1 MMPLSEPIATN
12 TLTPE
17 QQFEQDIA
25 LIMQSALERHHK
37 GEHNDAQALYEAIIG
52 AKADHADANYNLA
65 VLKAQTRRAQEALPH
80 FEIALGANPN
90 NGQYWVS
97 YINAL
102 HQSGLTPAAWVA
114 VELAQQRGVRGP
126 ALDGLIAQMA
136 TPHITLA
143 TAAAAP
149 GPAGTINLIAGDA
162 APNATVVSS
171 TAPADARKA
180 DQSRLAK
187 HAALFNKGLLDKA
200 IACARELVEAFPYD
214 GACWRALAVSLYR
227 ARQLDDTI
235 ASASRALE
243 LLPDDLVTRIL
254 LVDVLRITKRLPE
267 AETQSRRLIE
277 MKPDNAEAH
286 RMLGLV
292 LHAQRRYEEAVA
304 ACRRAVELAPNAAPA
319 NGTLGVVL
327 LEQGNVHEAIG
338 RLRRAVEIDPTD
350 SVTHSAMLFAL
361 VHDDA
366 VDPAQLLE
374 EHRVFGRRH
383 EARVTVKPHANS
395 RDPARQLKVG
405 IISGDLL
412 AHAVAAYLQ
421 PVIDHLADDPTLS
434 LHIYYN
440 YLVEDQITAQLRE
453 KVPAWDNVTNV
464 SDADLIEKIRR
475 DRIDIMI
482 DLSGHTGRNRLV
494 ALAHKPAPIQAS
506 WIGYPATTGLKAI
519 DYYLSDSVITPPGEM
534 DDHFIEK
541 IVRMPALAPY
551 LPPPHCP
558 PVNGL
563 PALRN
568 GYVTYGSFNRLNK
581 LRQNV
586 IALWSQVLLA
596 TPSARMVIGSIEQEG
611 DRETIIEWFVSEGID
626 AHRLTFQPR
635 AAMPVYLQQHHHV
648 DVCLDAFPY
657 AGSTTTLNALWMGVP
672 TVTLSGKSIPSRG
685 SASWL
690 SHVGL
695 AEYIAH
701 DQKSFV
707 RTSIA
712 AAQDLD
718 ALNRLRLGMRERC
731 LASAPFQPNTVARG
745 LSAALRMMWK
755 RWCEGLSPAAFEVE
769 LERPSADT
777 TASPV

>member
-1 MMPLSEPIATN
+1 MMPLSKPIATD

-37 GEHNDAQALYEAIIG
+37 GEHDDAQALYETIIG

-65 VLKAQTRRAQEALPH
+65 VLKVQTGRPQEAVPH

-90 NGQYWVS
+90 SGQYWVS

-102 HQSGLTPAAWVA
+102 YVSGLTPAAWVA
-114 VELAQQRGVRGP
+114 VELAQQRGVRGL

-136 TPHITLA
+136 TPQITLA
-143 TAAAAP
+143 TATAA
-149 GPAGTINLIAGDA
+149 GPAGAINLTLGDA
-162 APNATVVSS
+162 TPDATVAPNAV
-171 TAPADARKA
+171 PADARKA
-180 DQSRLAK
+180 DRARLAK
-187 HAALFNKGLLDKA
+187 HAALFNKEQLNKA
-200 IACARELVEAFPYD
+200 IAYARELVEAFPYD

-235 ASASRALE
+235 VSAFRALDF
-243 LLPDDLVTRIL
+243 LPDDLVTRIL
-254 LVDVLRITKRLPE
+254 LVDALRITRRLPD

-286 RMLGLV
+286 RMLSLV
-292 LHAQRRYEEAVA
+292 LHAQHRYQEAVA
-304 ACRRAVELAPNAAPA
+304 VCRRAVALAPNAAPA
-319 NGTLGVVL
+319 NGALGVIL
-327 LEQGNVHEAIG
+327 LEQGNVHEAI
-338 RLRRAVEIDPTD
+338 RWLRRAIEIDPTD
-350 SVTHSAMLFAL
+350 SVTHSSMLFAL
-361 VHDDA
+361 IHDDTI
-366 VDPAQLLE
+366 DPARLLE
-374 EHRVFGRRH
+374 EHRAFGRRH
-383 EARVTVKPHANS
+383 EARVSVKPHANS
-395 RDPARQLKVG
+395 RDPARRLKIG

-421 PVIDHLADDPTLS
+421 PVIDYLAGDQSLS
-434 LHIYYN
+434 LRIYSN
-440 YLVEDQITAQLRE
+440 HLIEDHITAQLRE
-453 KVPAWDNVTNV
+453 KVRAWDNVTNV
-464 SDADLIEKIRR
+464 SDVDLIEKVRR
-475 DRIDIMI
+475 DQIDILI

-534 DDHFIEK
+534 DDQFTEK

-551 LPPPHCP
+551 LPPPDCP
-558 PVNGL
+558 PINGL

-586 IALWSQVLLA
+586 IALWAEVLRA
-596 TPSARMVIGSIEQEG
+596 TPSARMVIGAIEQES
-611 DRETIIEWFVSEGID
+611 DRETMVEWFVAEGID
-626 AHRLTFQPR
+626 PHRLTFQPR
-635 AAMPVYLQQHHHV
+635 ATMPVYLQQHHHV
-648 DVCLDAFPY
+648 DICLDAFPY

-672 TVTLSGKSIPSRG
+672 TVTLSGKSIPNRG

-690 SHVGL
+690 NHVGL
-695 AEYIAH
+695 TEYIAH
-701 DQKSFV
+701 DKESFV
-707 RTSIA
+707 RASIA

-718 ALNRLRLGMRERC
+718 ALSRLRLGMRERC

-745 LSAALRMMWK
+745 LSAALRMMWQ

-769 LERPSADT
+769 LDLPATDT
-777 TASPV
+777 TASSV